1 MTAAIYFHPDAYS
14 TNGPQLMGR
23 NAAGE
28 SFLRAYFNQPR
39 QQEYWCAVG
48 AAEHANAYTQLV
60 LAAHPGATV
69 KAALPIGMHNLA
81 EPGVLFLPGPGL
93 ADFAWPRGS
102 GGHVQYSLCGV
113 THTTSS
119 QIAMDAI
126 VSLVTAP
133 LRSWDALI
141 CTSTAVRS
149 NVDLVIDAQLEH
161 CRHRFGAAN
170 CELPQRPVIPLG
182 IHTDDFRS
190 DPAQK
195 AAARAALS
203 IEDDEVV
210 VLFMGRLSFHAKAH
224 PMAMYQ
230 ALQAVAQSTGRRL
243 VLIECGWFANQ
254 PIRQAFEAASSRIAP
269 DVRVLHPDGRLKAQ
283 RQTAWRAADIFCSLA
298 DNIQETFGITPIE
311 AMASGLP
318 VVVSDWDGYRDTVR
332 HGVDGFRVSTLA
344 PPAGAGADLAMRHA
358 LGMDTYD
365 MYCGYTSTLVAVDI
379 EETAQSLA
387 RLVASPELRSEMGR
401 AGQVRACEVFDWAV
415 VMPAYQQLWQELQ
428 ARRLA
433 EPAVA
438 QAADAKSVHPWPARL
453 DPFYA
458 FRGYASHT
466 LSPDSIMVING
477 SDPDDILA
485 RLQRMYPLA
494 MVNFAKAV
502 LPTHEECEAVV
513 KRAASGPA
521 RALDLLADVTPERRP
536 QVFRGLVWLVKMG
549 VLRRL
554 NGAPSFG

>member
-1 MTAAIYFHPDAYS
+1 
-14 TNGPQLMGR
+14 
-23 NAAGE
+23 
-28 SFLRAYFNQPR
+28 
-39 QQEYWCAVG
+39 
-48 AAEHANAYTQLV
+48 
-60 LAAHPGATV
+60 
-69 KAALPIGMHNLA
+69 
-81 EPGVLFLPGPGL
+81 
-93 ADFAWPRGS
+93 
-102 GGHVQYSLCGV
+102 
-113 THTTSS
+113 
-119 QIAMDAI
+119 
-126 VSLVTAP
+126 
-133 LRSWDALI
+133 
-141 CTSTAVRS
+141 
-149 NVDLVIDAQLEH
+149 
-161 CRHRFGAAN
+161 
-170 CELPQRPVIPLG
+170 
-182 IHTDDFRS
+182 
-190 DPAQK
+190 
-195 AAARAALS
+195 
-203 IEDDEVV
+203 
-210 VLFMGRLSFHAKAH
+210 
-224 PMAMYQ
+224 
-230 ALQAVAQSTGRRL
+230 L

-401 AGQVRACEVFDWAV
+401 AGQVRACEVFD
-415 VMPAYQQLWQELQ
+415 
-428 ARRLA
+428 
-433 EPAVA
+433 
-438 QAADAKSVHPWPARL
+438 RL